1 MLETLAK
8 AGHDRKIPIKI
19 AQNEPNGVNANTDY
33 LAKYGKKNHI
43 LIFLSRMYMYYKWM
57 FTIHNIFKYIS
68 AIYFISWCTSKNFEL
83 QEVVWLWNFAHQ
95 NVADW

>member
-1 MLETLAK
+1 MLNFIYLTSFSKGETVLKTLAK

-43 LIFLSRMYMYYKWM
+43 LIFLSLMYMYYK
-57 FTIHNIFKYIS
+57 
-68 AIYFISWCTSKNFEL
+68 
-83 QEVVWLWNFAHQ
+83 
-95 NVADW
+95 

>member
-43 LIFLSRMYMYYKWM
+43 LIFLSRMYMYYK
-57 FTIHNIFKYIS
+57 
-68 AIYFISWCTSKNFEL
+68 
-83 QEVVWLWNFAHQ
+83 
-95 NVADW
+95 